1 MKEWFRARS
10 PGRAA
15 TPIAAVLA
23 GVGVATLVMREW
35 PNLAEVVGHMTI
47 GLFGS
52 FVFYWVLTWA
62 FLHILALFVG
72 KWWEKD
78 ES

>member
-1 MKEWFRARS
+1 
-10 PGRAA
+10 
-15 TPIAAVLA
+15 
-23 GVGVATLVMREW
+23 MRER
-35 PNLAEVVGHMTI
+35 PNLAEVVGHMTV

-62 FLHILALFVG
+62 ILHILALFVG

-78 ES
+78 GS